1 MGHGVCKIV
10 INTDVKGQYLQTG
23 VMMKFH
29 LGSQQSAIDLS
40 LLHKRQLEKERLR
53 SGSFQDLE

>member
-1 MGHGVCKIV
+1 MFKGVQDILPVKMGRGVCKIV

-29 LGSQQSAIDLS
+29 LGSQ
-40 LLHKRQLEKERLR
+40 
-53 SGSFQDLE
+53 